1 MLNLYSSI
9 EPMYIPV
16 MSCNVLY
23 FILLQLK
30 ERFDIL
36 PYLYDNFKK
45 EKMAEFCKVLSESK

>member
-1 MLNLYSSI
+1 MLILYSNI
-9 EPMYIPV
+9 EPSHIPV

-23 FILLQLK
+23 FVFLQLK

-45 EKMAEFCKVLSESK
+45 DNVAEFCKVLSESK